1 MLNKKLY
8 QFTIYSL
15 RDKRRNNKNI
25 GSAVP
30 TELGG
35 NIIIDQDAA
44 MFTAGNIH
52 EDLFYI

>member
-30 TELGG
+30 TELG
-35 NIIIDQDAA
+35 NIIIYQDAA